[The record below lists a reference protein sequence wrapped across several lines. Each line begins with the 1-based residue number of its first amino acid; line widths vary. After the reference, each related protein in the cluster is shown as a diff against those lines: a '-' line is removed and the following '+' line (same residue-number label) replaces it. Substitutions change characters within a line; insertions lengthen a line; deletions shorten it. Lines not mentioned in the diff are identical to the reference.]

1 MRRTCSGER
10 TGASLSAALAE
21 LGRTGRT
28 ALIPYCMGGYPSF
41 EESLRLIAGAAE
53 AGADAIEIGIP
64 FSDPLADGPTIQ
76 AASQASLDNGFTPS
90 LAIDLVCDVRK
101 STRVPLVFMT
111 YFNVVLHYGLERFVA
126 DASEAGV
133 DGVIVPD
140 LPMEEAGSWRLAAGG
155 KLETIYLIAPTSTD
169 SRIEAVVREGEGF
182 IYAVSTTGVTGARGE
197 LPQDLGDFIGRI
209 RVKTDKPIC
218 VGFGVSTPDQAKA
231 VSRLANGVIV
241 GSALIDAVRAGGVE
255 AGVDF
260 VRELRRAL
268 DAGEV
273 DAP

>member
-1 MRRTCSGER
+1 
-10 TGASLSAALAE
+10 
-21 LGRTGRT
+21 
-28 ALIPYCMGGYPSF
+28 MGGYPSF